1 MEVIKNESPE
11 TIQEEKLEPMS
22 EFCEELMEATGNL
35 KHLMGSEDCA
45 LVICSDGKTI
55 SARTRGQYPN
65 MVKMLY
71 SMMKNDDRYAELIIE
86 ASMLYSRNMLG
97 IRVAKKIN
105 DCN

>member
-45 LVICSDGKTI
+45 LVI
-55 SARTRGQYPN
+55 
-65 MVKMLY
+65 
-71 SMMKNDDRYAELIIE
+71 
-86 ASMLYSRNMLG
+86 
-97 IRVAKKIN
+97 
-105 DCN
+105 